1 MCACVFACVRVSA
14 CIQVLS
20 ILWKEFRKVVLFK
33 NLEGTL
39 SKGNKCML
47 MLGTQNLYRG
57 LSQDICASLSYVGV
71 VIAMED

>member
-39 SKGNKCML
+39 SKGNKYML
-47 MLGTQNLYRG
+47 MPGTQNRG